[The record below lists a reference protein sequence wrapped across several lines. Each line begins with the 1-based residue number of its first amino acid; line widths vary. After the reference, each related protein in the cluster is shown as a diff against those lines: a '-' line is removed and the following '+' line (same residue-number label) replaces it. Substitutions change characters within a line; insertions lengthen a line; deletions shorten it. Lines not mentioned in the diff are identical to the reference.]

1 MMIPPLSDRELVF
14 PFPVVINKS
23 LHELSTFKIGGP
35 ARYFTEVT
43 TIEQMRDALRF
54 CRENHLRYQLLGKG
68 SNSLFDDRGFDGLVI
83 ASRIDFIEY
92 PTPLQVRAGAG
103 YSFSRLGAQTARNGL
118 KGLEFASGIPGSV
131 GGAVYMNAGANGGDT
146 SGVLAS
152 VDFIDADGNLQTF
165 ARHDLSFGYR
175 TSPFQEMRGAVVAA
189 TFTLTPDPEARQRQI
204 TIVDY
209 RKRTQPYTQPSAGCV
224 FRNPGEGCQSA
235 GALIEQSGLKGMRLG
250 GAQVSDL
257 HANFI
262 VNSDAASAVEVLQL
276 MALVQETVYQKK
288 GVSLESEV
296 LYVPY
301 GGDEDYEESR

>member
-1 MMIPPLSDRELVF
+1 MMSPPRSQGEPVF
-14 PFPVVINKS
+14 PFPVVIHKPLS
-23 LHELSTFKIGGP
+23 ELSTFKIGGP

-43 TIEQMRDALRF
+43 TIEQMRQVLRF
-54 CRENHLRYQLLGKG
+54 CRENHLRYQLVGKG
-68 SNSLFDDRGFDGLVI
+68 SNSLFDDRGFDGLVV
-83 ASRIDFIEY
+83 ASRLDFVEY

-118 KGLEFASGIPGSV
+118 TGLEFASGIPGSV
-131 GGAVYMNAGANGGDT
+131 GGAVYMNAGANGGDVAC
-146 SGVLAS
+146 VLAL
-152 VDFIDADGNLQTF
+152 VDFIDGDGNLQTF
-165 ARHDLSFGYR
+165 ARKELTFGYR
-175 TSPFQEMRGAVVAA
+175 TSVFQKMRGAIVAA
-189 TFTLTPDPEARQRQI
+189 TFTLTPDPDARQRQI

-224 FRNPGEGCQSA
+224 FRNPGDGCQSA

-250 GAQVSDL
+250 GAQVSDI

-262 VNSDAASAVEVLQL
+262 VNSGSASAAEVRQL
-276 MALVQETVYQKK
+276 MALVQETVCRKA

-301 GGDEDYEESR
+301 GDAREEG